1 MPGSGMVRWRRTR
14 YGECTVLRPAGV
26 LDVESYRRFGDDLV
40 KFAVE
45 EPRALIVALD
55 DLVLGGSSMLTAF
68 SAARARV
75 REWPGVPIL
84 LVVAEEADR
93 RAVRAALPQTVPVVG
108 SVPAAAQAVDPPS
121 RQRSER
127 LALYPDIASPG
138 RARRFLRE
146 LCRAWGVEHTEADAE
161 LVVTE
166 LVENALVHGRGDLD
180 LRVELR
186 PDALTVA
193 VADADP
199 HAAVLRE
206 APPGRM
212 RRHGLH
218 AVAAIARAWGC
229 APRWPSGKVVW
240 ASLPIA
246 VAPGLLRKR

>member
-1 MPGSGMVRWRRTR
+1 P
-14 YGECTVLRPAGV
+14 
-26 LDVESYRRFGDDLV
+26 
-40 KFAVE
+40 
-45 EPRALIVALD
+45 
-55 DLVLGGSSMLTAF
+55 
-68 SAARARV
+68 
-75 REWPGVPIL
+75 
-84 LVVAEEADR
+84 
-93 RAVRAALPQTVPVVG
+93 
-108 SVPAAAQAVDPPS
+108 
-121 RQRSER
+121 
-127 LALYPDIASPG
+127 
-138 RARRFLRE
+138 RFLRE
-146 LCRAWGVEHTEADAE
+146 LCRAWGVEHAEADAE